1 MVSRL
6 VNRAFHDFSSLRDPA
21 GQLEGKLLLWEH
33 LDHAGQGWKVNCFQ
47 MGGKSTC

>member
-1 MVSRL
+1 MVSRF
-6 VNRAFHDFSSLRDPA
+6 VNRAFHDFSSHRDPA
-21 GQLEGKLLLWEH
+21 GQLEGKLLPGER